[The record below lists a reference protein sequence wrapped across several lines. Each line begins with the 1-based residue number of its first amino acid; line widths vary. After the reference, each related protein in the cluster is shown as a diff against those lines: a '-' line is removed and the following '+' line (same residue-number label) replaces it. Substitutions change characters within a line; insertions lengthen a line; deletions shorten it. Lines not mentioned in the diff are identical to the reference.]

1 MKEGTAI
8 MVGVLIGLPIGMIL
22 GWLIA
27 NISGEKALVLSRSK
41 ETGEIEAII
50 PVRIK

>member
-1 MKEGTAI
+1 MKESTAI

-22 GWLIA
+22 GWLLA
-27 NISGEKALVLSRSK
+27 NLTGEKALVLSRSK

-50 PVRIK
+50 PVRIR